1 MYKIRFF
8 KKIYDREVFVNPN
21 GIDLERFKDLSK
33 ENIRKRLKIE
43 EDEKII
49 IFVGTLRPVK
59 GIKYLIKAMKIIRQK
74 NEDARLMLIGDGEER
89 AYLENL
95 VKELNLKNYV
105 KFIEK
110 VKNEN
115 VPEYMVT
122 SDVFVLPSLSES
134 FGIVN
139 LEAMASG
146 LPIVTTK
153 VGGLPEV
160 VKDGETG
167 FLVEPK
173 NPEQIAEKALL
184 ILEDDE
190 LRKRISRNN
199 KEEVRKYS
207 WESVVERL
215 EEIYQSYL

>member
-1 MYKIRFF
+1 
-8 KKIYDREVFVNPN
+8 
-21 GIDLERFKDLSK
+21 
-33 ENIRKRLKIE
+33 LKIE

-110 VKNEN
+110 VQNEN

-160 VKDGETG
+160 VKDGENG

-190 LRKRISRNN
+190 LRERISRNN
-199 KEEVRKYS
+199 KEEVREYS